1 MGCGMPKAR
10 KTIEFLFLFTS
21 PFIFSFTSCAFF
33 FLTLV
38 RRLRKKR
45 GRVGLGSG
53 YHEA

>member
-33 FLTLV
+33 SYSGPSV
-38 RRLRKKR
+38 MKKR